1 MSECLYLC
9 GCFISRTFFFSFY
22 FFVFVY
28 IFIFYLCNLF
38 PSLDSYLPLYL
49 MNHFPLSLSN
59 FSAFISCIFSHT
71 LPPLSLSLSLP
82 DEWEPFC
89 IPTTDTDYS
98 LPKYH
103 SGAGRPRRF
112 RVNVANTLLLEP
124 NAVTK
129 VYYFGRLAR
138 LCGPDILCVDAW
150 RRGLIYLAQKKV
162 VRAQLC
168 CFDVF
173 FIYFMLFP
181 PVLPPLD
188 EGNKQCFVNWDS
200 NILVW

>member
-1 MSECLYLC
+1 M
-9 GCFISRTFFFSFY
+9 
-22 FFVFVY
+22 
-28 IFIFYLCNLF
+28 NL
-38 PSLDSYLPLYL
+38 
-49 MNHFPLSLSN
+49 FPLSLSN
-59 FSAFISCIFSHT
+59 FSAFISCIFFS
-71 LPPLSLSLSLP
+71 LSAPPPISLFLSLSAWLILYSVQCTPIPIYLFQMSENHSVYPP
-82 DEWEPFC
+82 DA
-89 IPTTDTDYS
+89 DYS
-98 LPKYH
+98 LPIYH
-103 SGAGRPRRF
+103 SGAGRPCRF

-138 LCGPDILCVDAW
+138 HCGPDILRVDAW

-188 EGNKQCFVNWDS
+188 EGNKQCFVN
-200 NILVW
+200 